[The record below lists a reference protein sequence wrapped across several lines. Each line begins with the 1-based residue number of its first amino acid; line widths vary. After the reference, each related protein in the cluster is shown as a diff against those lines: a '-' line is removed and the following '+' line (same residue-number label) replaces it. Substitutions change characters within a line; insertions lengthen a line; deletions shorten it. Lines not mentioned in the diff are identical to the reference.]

1 MASKAIDRALGAIA
15 GAALY
20 LALPLSLL
28 LFLQWPLRE
37 LVGGFSREANDAAQV
52 LFALY
57 VAVAITEATRRGTHL
72 SADALSQRFSPRW
85 RARLAR
91 AASFVVLVPWAAFV
105 LYAGAGPA
113 WRSVLQLERFPE
125 TLNPGYFAIRLAVPL
140 LALLVL
146 AQAVRALLAE
156 DPPE

>member
-15 GAALY
+15 GSALY
-20 LALPLSLL
+20 LALPLSVL

-37 LVGGFSREANDAAQV
+37 VVGAFSREANDAAQV

-91 AASFVVLVPWAAFV
+91 AASFVILVPWAAFV
-105 LYAGAGPA
+105 LYAGSGPA
-113 WRSVLQLERFPE
+113 WRSLLQLERFQE
-125 TLNPGYFAIRLAVPL
+125 TLDPGYFVIRLAVPL

-146 AQAVRALLAE
+146 ARAVHDLVATEPRE
-156 DPPE
+156 